1 VTGQLKAERE
11 QIDRC
16 CEIVCSPDEDGHRRR
31 AQLAQLRK
39 LLRRS
44 AEIELQKGPDELPG

>member
-1 VTGQLKAERE
+1 MTGQLKAERE